1 MDPAILSATSALVG
15 SLVGGAATLTASW
28 LTQRGQ
34 LRAQALVHEA
44 VKREALYA
52 EFIVEASRRLTDAW
66 VHHAETPEVLA
77 VLYSAMQRMRL
88 TSSTEIIDAAQNV
101 LRYVVD
107 AYAAP
112 DRSFEEL
119 RQRLQN
125 EDDRDLLRTFAEVCR
140 VELQALLSLSG

>member
-1 MDPAILSATSALVG
+1 
-15 SLVGGAATLTASW
+15 
-28 LTQRGQ
+28 
-34 LRAQALVHEA
+34 
-44 VKREALYA
+44 
-52 EFIVEASRRLTDAW
+52 
-66 VHHAETPEVLA
+66 
-77 VLYSAMQRMRL
+77 MQRMRL